1 MPQRALEEVRRLQ
14 DLLHESQSY
23 NAELRRHARKFLIY
37 AMCWDCITTQKAV
50 NCRECFE
57 VDEPKQ

>member
-14 DLLHESQSY
+14 DLLRESQGY
-23 NAELRRHARKFLIY
+23 NAELRRHARNFLIY
-37 AMCWDCITTQKAV
+37 AMCWDCITTQKTV